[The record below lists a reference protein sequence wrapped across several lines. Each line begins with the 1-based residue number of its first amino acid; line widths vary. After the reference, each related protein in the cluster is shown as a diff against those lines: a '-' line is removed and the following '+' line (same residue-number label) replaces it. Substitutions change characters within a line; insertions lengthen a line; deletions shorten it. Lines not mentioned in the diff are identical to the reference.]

1 MKKIKEIKG
10 FESVSDIYYVT
21 KDGRVL
27 SIRNGETKE
36 LKVKLSRISKKSK
49 GGYRTVCLSTS
60 IPSDTVKK
68 RYKNPKK
75 NIYPKISRLV
85 ALAFIPNDDITKTQV
100 DHIDKNKLNDNV
112 DNLRWVT
119 PKENSR
125 HSNSKKVYCYDENGL
140 VKIYECAKDTE
151 KDGYNSGHVCAVA
164 RDKENHHK
172 NKVFSYKEIK
182 ISDVVQRLSKP
193 ARKS

>member
-10 FESVSDIYYVT
+10 FESVSGIYYVT

-36 LKVKLSRISKKSK
+36 LKIKLSKPTKKSNN
-49 GGYRTVCLSTS
+49 GYRTVCLSTS
-60 IPSDTVKK
+60 IPSHVDKK

-75 NIYPKISRLV
+75 NIYPKVSRLV
-85 ALAFIPNDDITKTQV
+85 ALAFIPNDDKNKTQV

-112 DNLRWVT
+112 TNLRWVT

-125 HSNSKKVYCYDENGL
+125 HSNSKMVYCYDENGL
-140 VKIYECAKDTE
+140 LKIYDCAKDAE
-151 KDGYNSGHVCAVA
+151 KDGYNLGHVCAVA
-164 RDKENHHK
+164 RDKENHHR
-172 NKVFSYKEIK
+172 NKVFSYKEMTV
-182 ISDVVQRLSKP
+182 SDVVQRLSKP